1 MTGKAEDA
9 SATAGWLRWR
19 KTHAIEPG
27 TPCAACATE
36 LRGPYCYACG
46 QLAENFHRS
55 VWHLLVEAF
64 ESFFHF
70 DGRLAHTAPRLILKP
85 AALTREYLDG
95 VRAFQVPPLRL
106 FLVVLLIFF
115 FAGSFGADE
124 RRAEMAKVLARSGAP
139 TVLVVQGAG
148 AGLPALKTSDWP
160 KSLRDTF
167 VTRGLEKALRNP
179 AQFRMIVQE
188 QMHSWAVLMLPVA
201 ALILS
206 LLFVFQRRFYVFDH
220 VIFAM
225 HSLSFQGLLLS
236 LALLVSNVST
246 AGARVMLLIAPVH
259 LFVHMRGTYGISVI
273 GTLIRMLLLFVL
285 SVIGFGALLIGLSL
299 VSLWTMNGH

>member
-1 MTGKAEDA
+1 MTGEAKDA
-9 SATAGWLRWR
+9 TETQGWLRWR
-19 KTHAIEPG
+19 KQHAVEPG

-70 DGRLAHTAPRLILKP
+70 DGRLAHTAPRLAFRP
-85 AALTREYLDG
+85 ATLTREYLDG

-115 FAGSFGADE
+115 FAGSIGSVE

-139 TVLVVQGAG
+139 TVFIRND
-148 AGLPALKTSDWP
+148 PAAASKLNTADWP
-160 KSLRDTF
+160 KAMRNTF
-167 VTRGLEKALRNP
+167 VSRGLEKAVRNP
-179 AQFRMIVQE
+179 EQFRMIVQE
-188 QMHSWAVLMLPVA
+188 QVHSWAVLMLPVS

-246 AGARVMLLIAPVH
+246 MGARVMLLIAPVH

-285 SVIGFGALLIGLSL
+285 SVIGFGALLMGLS
-299 VSLWTMNGH
+299 VMSLWTMNGH